1 MEQEK
6 KKLELNIKD
15 LKKYANL
22 FDITERKEL
31 IGEML
36 RILRKASGVTQSQIA
51 DLIGIKAVTYSTY
64 ENGTREIPA
73 EILVRLSILFDVP
86 TDVLLQKDRLSKST
100 YVAQNQIDEFNN
112 ELQELKD
119 IISAPDSELNPQF
132 ADMMKAMTDAFAKMN
147 EQLTEFN
154 NNNNNGKK

>member
-1 MEQEK
+1 M
-6 KKLELNIKD
+6 
-15 LKKYANL
+15 
-22 FDITERKEL
+22 
-31 IGEML
+31 
-36 RILRKASGVTQSQIA
+36 
-51 DLIGIKAVTYSTY
+51 IGIKAVTYSTY

-86 TDVLLQKDRLSKST
+86 TDVILQKDRLSKST

-132 ADMMKAMTDAFAKMN
+132 ADMMKAMTDAFTKMN

-154 NNNNNGKK
+154 NNNNNGKNNRKKQLWYHSCLNCIGNLIAVNSAFGSQKFWGPETPNVYRKYLPLTFLTTF